1 MTLWEFVAAVDG
13 YELAKGGKEETA
25 PTMSIDRLKQ
35 LGIVGLED
43 E

>member
-13 YELAKGGKEETA
+13 YDLAKGGKEASA
-25 PTMSIDRLKQ
+25 PTMSVDRLKE

-43 E
+43 A

>member
-13 YELAKGGKEETA
+13 YELARGGKEASA
-25 PTMSIDRLKQ
+25 PPMSIDRLKE

-43 E
+43 A

>member
-13 YELAKGGKEETA
+13 YAAANGAAEKKP

-43 E
+43 A